1 MISEKSGKRQQRP
14 GKLTQWAENPPPG
27 LNLFQSALHT
37 TVRVFLIFLQEFKRN
52 SLSLRSG
59 ALTYTILLS
68 LVPMLAM
75 STAVIKGLGGSNQLR
90 EVVYS
95 YIETLDHSQES
106 TQKSQT
112 DSQTPSADFRKTNS
126 PSNLTEHIY
135 SAADKIFAYVERT
148 NFATLGTIG
157 VVGIFISVILMLS
170 TIEMA
175 MNSIWHVSSG
185 RSVLRK
191 ITDYLTLVVLFPL
204 SINIGFAA
212 SAILKNP
219 TLSAKIN
226 QLLPI
231 IWIQAFFLKLVPVF
245 FITLTL
251 FVTYLFFPN
260 TKVKKAPAFI
270 GALIAGFLWI
280 NSQNIYFH
288 LQIGVANYNAI
299 YGSFATLPLLLIWLY
314 VGWLFILAGALIAY
328 AVQHR
333 ENYRLISKPSTP
345 AQLLGCA
352 FDAMTAIFSCF
363 DNRQPVSVVGLN
375 DKLKQYD
382 PALTGEAVSLLAKAE
397 LIRLSGED
405 QHVLPAAPADKT
417 SHTDIIKAILGTSTL
432 DTPGSIESNR
442 IIDSTHNRDKRN
454 IKKTH
459 QQENNQHDRQET

>member
-1 MISEKSGKRQQRP
+1 MISEKSGKRQQPP
-14 GKLTQWAENPPPG
+14 GKLTQWAENRPAG

-37 TVRVFLIFLQEFKRN
+37 VARVFLIFLQEFKRN
-52 SLSLRSG
+52 NLSLRSG

-75 STAVIKGLGGSNQLR
+75 STAVVKGLGGSNQLR

-95 YIETLDHSQES
+95 YIETLDHSQKP
-106 TQKSQT
+106 QPKSQT
-112 DSQTPSADFRKTNS
+112 GSQTPSAGSQTTKS

-148 NFATLGTIG
+148 NFTTLGTIG

-191 ITDYLTLVVLFPL
+191 ITDYLTLIVLFPL

-219 TLSAKIN
+219 ILFAKIN
-226 QLLPI
+226 QLLPV

-260 TKVKKAPAFI
+260 TKVKKGAAFI

-280 NSQNIYFH
+280 NSQNVYFH

-333 ENYRLISKPSTP
+333 DSYRLISKPSTP
-345 AQLLGCA
+345 ALLLGCA
-352 FDAMTAIFSCF
+352 FDAMSVIFSCF
-363 DNRQPVSVVGLN
+363 NNRQPVSVAELS
-375 DKLKQYD
+375 DELKQYD
-382 PALTGEAVSLLAKAE
+382 PAITGEAVSLLAAAE
-397 LIRLSGED
+397 LIRISGED
-405 QHVLPAAPADKT
+405 EHVLPAAPAEKT
-417 SHTDIIKAILGTSTL
+417 RHTDIIKAILGTSSL
-432 DTPGSIESNR
+432 DTPGSVESNR
-442 IIDSTHNRDKRN
+442 VISSTHNDDQRN
-454 IKKTH
+454 I
-459 QQENNQHDRQET
+459 NET